1 MRTPRPCTSWA
12 RRSAPKAGRPSASR
26 STNLYLTEEEYA
38 LLSRLEAAP
47 LHKVRHAWPAG
58 GREYSVDAFTGDLE
72 GLVLAE
78 IELGPDEPLL
88 PPPPLTAAD
97 VTHDDR
103 FSGGRLAAL
112 PPEDAVVLLAD
123 VAALLRRGE
132 NR

>member
-1 MRTPRPCTSWA
+1 M
-12 RRSAPKAGRPSASR
+12 
-26 STNLYLTEEEYA
+26 TNLYLTEDEYA

-47 LHKVRHAWPAG
+47 LHKVRHAWPTG
-58 GREYSVDAFTGDLE
+58 GREYSVDAFMGDLE

-103 FSGGRLAAL
+103 FRAADWPRFRPRTPSCSWRMSPRCWTRRELMKFRHRHRRLL
-112 PPEDAVVLLAD
+112 I
-123 VAALLRRGE
+123 RR
-132 NR
+132 R